1 VVRFDVR
8 LKAFAI
14 RQRGGRSQFDIYVF
28 TMPASQ
34 LIEKSAIDR
43 WTPDNPEGY
52 QRLPDERRLSLGRG
66 SAVRYLMRELGC
78 FPTSVLLN
86 VRGELSFERELDL
99 GWCTLGE
106 LNIDDDSKL
115 WLIDGQHRVE
125 ALKRA
130 VERNADFEEYP
141 VIVSLLQ
148 LPKRFDELMLFY
160 IVNRRQRSVPTDLA
174 YGHLQR
180 MLWEKGTEWL
190 YELEGRRGVRLGLA
204 TEIVDYLNED
214 PKSPWHRRVRRV
226 GEDRRD
232 EHIIHDKPLIRSV
245 AEILRERVFEGMP
258 IRDLADLLIDYW
270 NAVGNVYPKVFE
282 TPHAYTLLATPGI
295 FSLHML
301 FPSVYA
307 RCAKGGVITE
317 ERMNQT
323 LVGFLEETPGHPHPD
338 FRGPLTLGFWSKE
351 HGPAIAISTSLQT
364 IKRLHLNLDQKL
376 RLVDSG

>member
-1 VVRFDVR
+1 MR
-8 LKAFAI
+8 LNAFAI
-14 RQRGGRSQFDIYVF
+14 RQRGGRTQFEIYVSI
-28 TMPASQ
+28 MPAYQ
-34 LIEKSAIDR
+34 LIERCTIDR
-43 WTPDNPEGY
+43 WTPGNTEGY
-52 QRLPDERRLSLGRG
+52 QRLPDERRLSGGRG
-66 SAVRYLMRELGC
+66 SVVRYLMKELGC

-86 VRGELSFERELDL
+86 VRGDLSFEAGHDL
-99 GWCTLGE
+99 GWCVLGE
-106 LNIDDDSKL
+106 LTIGDDEKL

-141 VIVSLLQ
+141 VIVSLLRLQ
-148 LPKRFDELMLFY
+148 KRFDELMLFY

-174 YGHLQR
+174 YRHLQQ

-214 PKSPWHRRVRRV
+214 PRSPWRGRVRRV
-226 GEDRRD
+226 GEGRRE
-232 EHIIHDKPLIRSV
+232 EHIIHDKSLIRSV
-245 AEILRERVFEGMP
+245 AEIMKEKVFEGMS
-258 IRDLADLLIDYW
+258 IRDLADLLIDFW
-270 NAVGNVYPKVFE
+270 NALSNVYPKAFE
-282 TPHAYTLLATPGI
+282 EPHRYTLLATPGI

-317 ERMNQT
+317 DRMR
-323 LVGFLEETPGHPHPD
+323 LSLEKLLEETPRHPQPE
-338 FRGPLTLGFWSKE
+338 FRGSITLDFWSKE

-364 IKRLHLNLDQKL
+364 IKALYMNLAQKL
-376 RLVDSG
+376 QLAEAV

>member
-1 VVRFDVR
+1 MR

-14 RQRGGRSQFDIYVF
+14 RQRGGRIQFEIYVS
-28 TMPASQ
+28 TLPAHQ
-34 LIEKSAIDR
+34 LIERCTIDR
-43 WTPDNPEGY
+43 WTPENTEGY
-52 QRLPDERRLSLGRG
+52 QRLPDERRLSGGRG
-66 SAVRYLMRELGC
+66 SVVRYLMKELGC

-86 VRGELSFERELDL
+86 VRGDLSFETELDL
-99 GWCTLGE
+99 GWCALGE
-106 LNIDDDSKL
+106 VTIGDDEKL

-141 VIVSLLQ
+141 VIVSLLR

-174 YGHLQR
+174 YRHLQR

-214 PKSPWHRRVRRV
+214 PRSPWRGRVRRV
-226 GEDRRD
+226 GEDRRE
-232 EHIIHDKPLIRSV
+232 EHIIHDKSLIRSV
-245 AEILRERVFEGMP
+245 AEILKEKVFEGMS
-258 IRDLADLLIDYW
+258 IRELADLLTDFW
-270 NAVGNVYPKVFE
+270 NAVSEVYPRAFME
-282 TPHAYTLLATPGI
+282 PRGYTLLATPGI

-301 FPSVYA
+301 FPSIYA
-307 RCAKGGVITE
+307 RCAKGAVITE
-317 ERMNQT
+317 DGMRLILERLLN
-323 LVGFLEETPGHPHPD
+323 ETPGHHQPE
-338 FRGPLTLGFWSKE
+338 FRRPLTIDFWSKE

-364 IKRLHLNLDQKL
+364 IKALYMNLARKIQL
-376 RLVDSG
+376 AEAV

>member
-1 VVRFDVR
+1 MR
-8 LKAFAI
+8 LKAFSI
-14 RQRGGRSQFDIYVF
+14 RQRGGRSQFDIYVS
-28 TMPASQ
+28 TMPAYQ
-34 LIEKSAIDR
+34 LIERSAIDR
-43 WTPDNPEGY
+43 WTPENPEGY
-52 QRLPDERRLSLGRG
+52 QRLPDERRLSWGRG

-86 VRGELSFERELDL
+86 VRGELSFEGEFDL
-99 GWCTLGE
+99 GWCILGE
-106 LNIDDDSKL
+106 LTIDDDSKL

-174 YGHLQR
+174 YRHLQQ

-214 PKSPWHRRVRRV
+214 PRSPWSGRVKRV
-226 GEDRRD
+226 GEDRRE

-245 AEILRERVFEGMP
+245 AEVLRERVFEGMP
-258 IRDLADLLIDYW
+258 IRELADLLTDYW
-270 NAVGNVYPKVFE
+270 NAIAKVYPRAFGK
-282 TPHAYTLLATPGI
+282 PQSYTLLATPGI

-307 RCAKGGVITE
+307 MCAKSGVITE
-317 ERMNQT
+317 ERMNQI
-323 LVGFLEETPGHPHPD
+323 LVGLLEETPAHPQPD
-338 FRGPLTLGFWSKE
+338 FRRPLTLDFWSKE

-364 IKRLHLNLDQKL
+364 IKRLHLNLAQKIQL
-376 RLVDSG
+376 AETG

>member
-1 VVRFDVR
+1 MR
-8 LKAFAI
+8 LKAFSI
-14 RQRGGRSQFDIYVF
+14 RQRGGRSQFDIYVS
-28 TMPASQ
+28 TMPAYQ
-34 LIEKSAIDR
+34 LIERSAIDR
-43 WTPDNPEGY
+43 WTPENPEGY
-52 QRLPDERRLSLGRG
+52 QRLPDERRLSWGRG

-86 VRGELSFERELDL
+86 VRGELSFEGEFDL
-99 GWCTLGE
+99 GWCILGE
-106 LNIDDDSKL
+106 LTIDDDSKL

-141 VIVSLLQ
+141 VIVSLLR

-174 YGHLQR
+174 YRHLQQ

-214 PKSPWHRRVRRV
+214 PRSPWSGRVKRV
-226 GEDRRD
+226 GEDRRE

-245 AEILRERVFEGMP
+245 AEVLRERVFEGMP
-258 IRDLADLLIDYW
+258 IRELADLLTDYW
-270 NAVGNVYPKVFE
+270 NAIAKVYPRAFGK
-282 TPHAYTLLATPGI
+282 PQSYTLLATPGI

-307 RCAKGGVITE
+307 MCAKSGVITE
-317 ERMNQT
+317 ERMNQI
-323 LVGFLEETPGHPHPD
+323 LVGLLEETPAHPQPD
-338 FRGPLTLGFWSKE
+338 FRRPLTLDFWSKE

-364 IKRLHLNLDQKL
+364 IKRLHLNLAQKIQL
-376 RLVDSG
+376 AETG

>member
-1 VVRFDVR
+1 MR

-14 RQRGGRSQFDIYVF
+14 RQRGGRNQFDIYVS
-28 TMPASQ
+28 TMPAYQ
-34 LIEKSAIDR
+34 LIERCVIDR
-43 WTPDNPEGY
+43 WTPENPEGY
-52 QRLPDERRLSLGRG
+52 QRLPDERRLGLGRG
-66 SAVRYLMRELGC
+66 SAVRYLMKELGC

-86 VRGELSFERELDL
+86 VRGELSFEGELDL
-99 GWCTLGE
+99 GWCILGE
-106 LNIDDDSKL
+106 LTIDDNAKL

-141 VIVSLLQ
+141 VIVSLLR

-174 YGHLQR
+174 YRHLQQ
-180 MLWEKGTEWL
+180 MLWEKGPEWL

-214 PKSPWHRRVRRV
+214 PRSPWCGRVRRV
-226 GEDRRD
+226 GEDRRE

-245 AEILRERVFEGMP
+245 AEVLRERVFEGMP
-258 IRDLADLLIDYW
+258 IRELADLLIDYW
-270 NAVGNVYPKVFE
+270 NAVSRVYPPAFE
-282 TPHAYTLLATPGI
+282 KPRTYTLLATPGI

-301 FPSVYA
+301 FPSVYGQ
-307 RCAKGGVITE
+307 CAKSGVITE
-317 ERMNQT
+317 DGMNQI
-323 LVGFLEETPGHPHPD
+323 LVRLLEETPDHPQPE
-338 FRGPLTLGFWSKE
+338 FRRPLTLDFWSKE

-364 IKRLHLNLDQKL
+364 IKTLYLNLARKVQLAKA
-376 RLVDSG
+376 G